1 LRQHLAR
8 GAPSIRTDFQKRPA
22 IGSEQGDDQRYWTIT
37 TDYLFAVRVLRRR
50 TFLYETIN
58 PALRAVLGIPSDSI
72 SGTPVSDCLGTE
84 DAQSI
89 CKAFRTCLGEGRRI
103 CVRHRL
109 AFGGSLRD
117 FETVATPVF
126 DPDTGSVTKLLGS
139 HRDVSSYSSGSLT
152 ESRPDIDGRVNTRLV
167 HIQEDIQQ
175 RIASDLHDS
184 TCQYLIAASLSM
196 MRVRTAL
203 GDPAMAERLFDDIDT
218 SIDLALRE
226 IRAFAYLLH
235 PRNLTVDG
243 LKVSIEQYARGFSA
257 RTALKVRTE
266 ISPEIDR
273 LPYKG
278 QHSLLRIVQEALTN
292 VFRHARATEVEI
304 SDRIADNHFE
314 LRISDNGCGIASRA
328 PDGTSASLGV
338 GIPAMRARLQQM
350 GGRLEIWSAPG
361 RRLPGTTLCAIVPY
375 HCKRRKLS
383 QPTVATGIRTRPRT
397 EIEVRSSSIQ
407 TGAIRAP
414 DSAAD

>member
-1 LRQHLAR
+1 MRQHLAR
-8 GAPSIRTDFQKRPA
+8 VAPSIRTDFQKRPA
-22 IGSEQGDDQRYWTIT
+22 IDSEQGDDQRYWTVT
-37 TDYLFAVRVLRRR
+37 TDYLFAVRVLRGR

-58 PALRAVLGIPSDSI
+58 PAMRAVLGASSNGI

-84 DAQSI
+84 DARSI
-89 CKAFRTCLGEGRRI
+89 YKAFRACLGEGGQVRI
-103 CVRHRL
+103 RHRL

-117 FETVATPVF
+117 FETIATPVF

-139 HRDVSSYSSGSLT
+139 HRDVSSYSSGGLT
-152 ESRPDIDGRVNTRLV
+152 ECGPDVNGRDNTRLV

-184 TCQYLIAASLSM
+184 TCQYLIAASLGM

-203 GDPAMAERLFDDIDT
+203 GDPAMAERLFDEIDT
-218 SIDLALRE
+218 SIDLAIKE

-235 PRNLTVDG
+235 PRNLVDG
-243 LKVSIEQYARGFSA
+243 LKVSIEQYARGFSV
-257 RTALKVRTE
+257 RTALKVKTR

-292 VFRHARATEVEI
+292 VFRHAKATEVEI
-304 SDRIADNHFE
+304 SGKIADNHFE
-314 LRISDNGCGIASRA
+314 LRISDNGCGIAGRA

-361 RRLPGTTLCAIVPY
+361 RRLPGTTLCAIIP
-375 HCKRRKLS
+375 HHSKRRKLD
-383 QPTVATGIRTRPRT
+383 QPTVATSIRTRPRT
-397 EIEVRSSSIQ
+397 EIKVPSPNMQSEEN
-407 TGAIRAP
+407 RAP
-414 DSAAD
+414 GSAAK